1 MSSLQIRSSWSAQ
14 IVVRTLAVLSVA
26 IVKKPVPN
34 SKPKEKFENAYI
46 PPKFVEVDPETKK
59 QERLEKFFKT
69 EVENKNK
76 AKQHRRRA
84 NGESWVD
91 PTLSDWNENDFRLFV
106 GNLGREVTTE
116 ILSNLF
122 RLKYPSFTMARV
134 VESKV
139 HKGSAGYGFVAFS
152 NALEGVKALKEMNG
166 KLCGNRP
173 MKIKRSEWQKKE
185 ESVISF
191 VVQWW
196 CLHE

>member
-1 MSSLQIRSSWSAQ
+1 M
-14 IVVRTLAVLSVA
+14 LSVCLYFRK
-26 IVKKPVPN
+26 IR
-34 SKPKEKFENAYI
+34 
-46 PPKFVEVDPETKK
+46 TK
-59 QERLEKFFKT
+59 QSNT
-69 EVENKNK
+69 DDGPM
-76 AKQHRRRA
+76 ASPGSIQHIQVSSCRFLH
-84 NGESWVD
+84 